1 MRLVGTI
8 TGAEVKITQYCSVCK
23 QSLEMEV
30 VPTGDGEDD
39 GVLWLR
45 CPQCLGFLPKISSTG
60 LKPVAGSTA
69 EATGAD
75 ADADT
80 DADAS
85 DVEQI
90 TAADGAAS
98 DAADDDGATAT
109 ATHAAESTAP
119 AFGADPAVGAA
130 GGAGPS
136 ETSGLVGDEDAAPGD
151 SAGAAASSRR
161 GKKEEPAEPEEPL
174 AEYAAML
181 AERDPESAIPYRPW
195 SEYQIGDLIHHLA
208 WDDCGVVVDKETL
221 PGNRQVAK
229 VYFERIGVVRLIEAD
244 PSQA

>member
-1 MRLVGTI
+1 M
-8 TGAEVKITQYCSVCK
+8 TGADVKITQYCSVCK

-45 CPQCLGFLPKISSTG
+45 CPQCLGFLPKIRSTG

-75 ADADT
+75 ADAD
-80 DADAS
+80 ADANTS
-85 DVEQI
+85 DVAQI

-98 DAADDDGATAT
+98 GSADDDEATAT
-109 ATHAAESTAP
+109 ATRAAESADP
-119 AFGADPAVGAA
+119 VIGADPAVGAA
-130 GGAGPS
+130 GGGGLS
-136 ETSGLVGDEDAAPGD
+136 EASGLAGDEDTAPDD
-151 SAGAAASSRR
+151 SSGAAASSRR
-161 GKKEEPAEPEEPL
+161 DKVEPAEPEEPL

-208 WDDCGVVVDKETL
+208 WDDCGVVVAKETL
-221 PGNRQVAK
+221 PGNRLVAK

-244 PSQA
+244 PSRA